1 LTTLNLHGNLLDDT
15 FAVYLSQL
23 LGQNPVLH
31 EVDISKNPIGPQGAK
46 KLLDAVLEQNQTL
59 SSLGDL
65 SENDMMGVRTRE
77 ELRQAL
83 MLNNSSH
90 DKKKAFLEM
99 KQAQT
104 RSKFIDGKELEQP
117 TDEHVETIVPPSKQ
131 LLYPLLKPIEFTN
144 QVDQDDYLTSGVWH
158 IRK

>member
-1 LTTLNLHGNLLDDT
+1 LTTLNLHANLLDDT

-99 KQAQT
+99 KQA
-104 RSKFIDGKELEQP
+104 
-117 TDEHVETIVPPSKQ
+117 
-131 LLYPLLKPIEFTN
+131 
-144 QVDQDDYLTSGVWH
+144 
-158 IRK
+158 